1 MFLIKRSD
9 VPTYIS
15 QYEPLVLVWDKNIRR
30 QLVLLYATMKNI
42 RRQLVLLYATM
53 VMPKVRLLT
62 HA

>member
-1 MFLIKRSD
+1 MCLHIFHSMSHWYLYG
-9 VPTYIS
+9 T
-15 QYEPLVLVWDKNIRR
+15 KNIRR